1 MSSVNPTTEDIERL
15 QKQLSKALGN
25 EYQVEMDT
33 AVSSPYF
40 NIKNVFDLVIFRN
53 DIPFVGIEYKSA
65 LSSIQIELRPTFFL

>member
-53 DIPFVGIEYKSA
+53 DIPFVGIEYKSV
-65 LSSIQIELRPTFFL
+65 LSSIQI

>member
-40 NIKNVFDLVIFRN
+40 NIKNTCWRN
-53 DIPFVGIEYKSA
+53 
-65 LSSIQIELRPTFFL
+65 